1 MRGSSYVSN
10 LRVDRLS
17 IAAKERRMSRRI
29 SGLIRILATVV
40 AFPLAAQHQEFEPL
54 NVLVGGGLSVPLNP
68 TGRYFGVS
76 GNATA
81 GMGVNFDKHNSIEG
95 DFLWS
100 GLSPN
105 ISLVHPINRP
115 TGNVNLYTVTAN
127 YRFRVD
133 SLAGS
138 KFGFYVIGGG
148 GWYYRHTDINKKY
161 VVPPFTVCQPIYN
174 WWGFACD
181 DNGFVKSLTVASH
194 GTSAGGLDVGAGF
207 TIRLTQMGWKF
218 FVESRYN
225 YAWSRFI
232 PTTLVPVSIG
242 FRFN

>member
-1 MRGSSYVSN
+1 
-10 LRVDRLS
+10 
-17 IAAKERRMSRRI
+17 MSRRI
-29 SGLIRILATVV
+29 SGLNRILATVV
-40 AFPLAAQHQEFEPL
+40 VFPLAAQHKELEPL
-54 NVLVGGGLSVPLNP
+54 NVLVGGGLSVALNP
-68 TGRYFGVS
+68 TGKYVGVS

-81 GMGVNFDKHNSIEG
+81 GMGVNFDKHDSIEG

-148 GWYYRHTDINKKY
+148 GLVLSPHRYQQEICGSTLY
-161 VVPPFTVCQPIYN
+161 
-174 WWGFACD
+174 G
-181 DNGFVKSLTVASH
+181 L
-194 GTSAGGLDVGAGF
+194 SAHLQLVG
-207 TIRLTQMGWKF
+207 IRLRQ
-218 FVESRYN
+218 
-225 YAWSRFI
+225 
-232 PTTLVPVSIG
+232 
-242 FRFN
+242 